1 MDLFEQLRAL
11 LIRKTR
17 ADSLAPEIRA
27 QYAAEY
33 DQVRTALAE
42 TTVDIVDQVLTAAQH
57 IQRLAD
63 AAAETLATEDYSK
76 LLELAGRIDDYV
88 QIELAGWETV
98 TGKHPF

>member
-11 LIRKTR
+11 LLRKTR
-17 ADSLAPEIRA
+17 ADALAPEIRE

-33 DQVRTALAE
+33 EQVRTALAE
-42 TTVDIVDQVLTAAQH
+42 TAVGIVDQVLTAASE
-57 IQRLAD
+57 IQRLAET
-63 AAAETLATEDYSK
+63 AAETLATEDYSR